1 MNSTIKPT
9 SYADKTKKKIV
20 PIINIDNPTDE
31 QGLIF
36 NHVGEN
42 KIRDY
47 LLAISQLV
55 GGPQNIVAASRV
67 SGGKVIVFLSSKE
80 LVLTFQEQHGG
91 FQLDTTFIPTS
102 KLKAPATK
110 LVISNVSPTIP
121 NAALE
126 DVLVNTLHLKLA
138 SPISFL
144 RVSPNDDVFSH
155 VISWRRQVYLS
166 PNADCS
172 QIPPTAEITHA
183 NRTYRIFFSSDNLAC
198 FKCGIKGHKAE
209 DCTQIFDEE
218 VDDQLSLTAKIAN
231 DIPTEP
237 TPPLSEFPPL
247 AIKRST
253 PSISSSVANQIDSTL
268 IDIDNL
274 QIQDSSTKP
283 ASKKAKIDAPP
294 NQAEQLP
301 PTSST
306 STQNLQND
314 IPALTPKQLAD
325 QLKPLYADPVKYKPP
340 MTIENLA
347 VFIDSCKNP
356 TKDVGPNMQKYNI
369 NATHLIPLLQKSHSV
384 VQNAKSKSRITRILS
399 AITAKIDSKT

>member
-1 MNSTIKPT
+1 MTTPLKPET
-9 SYADKTKKKIV
+9 YADRTKKRIT
-20 PIINIDNPTDE
+20 PITIINNPTDE

-47 LLAISQLV
+47 LIAISQLV

-80 LVLTFQEQHGG
+80 LVQTFQEQHGG
-91 FQLDTTFIPTS
+91 FKLDTAFIPTK

-126 DVLVNTLHLKLA
+126 DILVNTLHLKLV

-172 QIPPTAEITHA
+172 QIPPTVEITHA
-183 NRTYRIFFSSDNLAC
+183 SRTYRIFFSSDSLAC

-218 VDDQLSLTAKIAN
+218 IEGSF
-231 DIPTEP
+231 
-237 TPPLSEFPPL
+237 S
-247 AIKRST
+247 ST
-253 PSISSSVANQIDSTL
+253 PQVADKSVENTL
-268 IDIDNL
+268 
-274 QIQDSSTKP
+274 P
-283 ASKKAKIDAPP
+283 
-294 NQAEQLP
+294 
-301 PTSST
+301 
-306 STQNLQND
+306 
-314 IPALTPKQLAD
+314 
-325 QLKPLYADPVKYKPP
+325 
-340 MTIENLA
+340 
-347 VFIDSCKNP
+347 
-356 TKDVGPNMQKYNI
+356 
-369 NATHLIPLLQKSHSV
+369 
-384 VQNAKSKSRITRILS
+384 
-399 AITAKIDSKT
+399 